1 VTKQKKICE
10 LFLFIYL
17 FIIIIFFFQLTEGIT
32 VQSVNVTL
40 GRHLVCD

>member
-17 FIIIIFFFQLTEGIT
+17 FILFYFFQLTEGIT